1 MFIDFYPVSVETSRV
16 AVNVS
21 ALDVIELNIAEDEC
35 EVCAKTPTGVYG
47 VYYGDKKA
55 AESLYDSIIRAIG
68 EGCSLVRI
76 DTDGRAEIWPNT
88 NKGGC

>member
-1 MFIDFYPVSVETSRV
+1 MFIEFFPTRDAHSRV

-21 ALDVIELNIAEDEC
+21 ALDVIELNISEDEC

-47 VYYGDKKA
+47 VYYGDKKV

-68 EGCSLVRI
+68 GGCLLVRI

-88 NKGGC
+88 NKGGR

>member
-1 MFIDFYPVSVETSRV
+1 MFIEFSPTPDESSRI

-47 VYYGDKKA
+47 LYYGDRET
-55 AESLYDSIIRAIG
+55 AESRYDTIIRAIG
-68 EGCSLVRI
+68 EGCALARF
-76 DTDGRAEIWPNT
+76 DRDGKVEIWPN
-88 NKGGC
+88 NMLGGR